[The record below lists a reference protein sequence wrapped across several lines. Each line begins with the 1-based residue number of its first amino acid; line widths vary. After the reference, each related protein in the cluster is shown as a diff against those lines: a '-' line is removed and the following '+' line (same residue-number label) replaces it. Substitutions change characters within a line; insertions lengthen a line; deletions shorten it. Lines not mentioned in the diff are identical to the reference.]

1 MAVNVVRLIV
11 RGAWG
16 GPPPLLTELW
26 RAGSENGHD
35 GHNGHNGLDSA
46 WHTVSYALRN
56 FKSTFPLAGRA
67 HSAMHMEWAV

>member
-35 GHNGHNGLDSA
+35 GHNGHNGQLA
-46 WHTVSYALRN
+46 HGCLR
-56 FKSTFPLAGRA
+56 
-67 HSAMHMEWAV
+67 AMCF

>member
-26 RAGSENGHD
+26 RAGSENGH
-35 GHNGHNGLDSA
+35 NGHNGQ
-46 WHTVSYALRN
+46 
-56 FKSTFPLAGRA
+56 LAHGSLA
-67 HSAMHMEWAV
+67 AMCF